1 MQVCVSVT
9 KLLLFRLV
17 VTEAGRN
24 PALAH
29 LELSFQHEYVPRD
42 TTEVNMTPPMKKQR
56 KESTWKQ
63 NQRSVRHAKTEPDEL
78 VVDSCTAAKCPANC
92 DAVTLSHRIELR
104 AQVDR
109 IWLESGEAGLRAY
122 LERHIGVVEPNM
134 KTMAKHGV
142 CSA

>member
-24 PALAH
+24 PTLAH
-29 LELSFQHEYVPRD
+29 LELSFQHGYVPRD

-63 NQRSVRHAKTEPDEL
+63 NPRSVRHAKAEPDEV
-78 VVDSCTAAKCPANC
+78 VVDSYFIINNDLLVIKPF
-92 DAVTLSHRIELR
+92 LSSVSARTDNVFSTTKHTR
-104 AQVDR
+104 
-109 IWLESGEAGLRAY
+109 
-122 LERHIGVVEPNM
+122 
-134 KTMAKHGV
+134 KT
-142 CSA
+142 S